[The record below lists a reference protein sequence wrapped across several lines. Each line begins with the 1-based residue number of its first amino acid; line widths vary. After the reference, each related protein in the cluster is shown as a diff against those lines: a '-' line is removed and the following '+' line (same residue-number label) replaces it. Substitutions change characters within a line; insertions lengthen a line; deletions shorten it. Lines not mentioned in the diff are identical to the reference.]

1 MGLFLVKKGKIW
13 YNVALE
19 GDDIMNKI
27 LTNKLLTMIVFFLS
41 VILCSLIVI
50 FITNTVNDN
59 KKLESETTYEQV
71 TNNEEIVKNNNKET
85 VKVDT
90 NISEPVEQYFE
101 KISTSSNTSTLKSGF
116 VKIIDFIFYGEKIN
130 GTTFDELKDEVK
142 LKIISF
148 AYKIDSK
155 IDSLFPG
162 YKEKIVSAVKRIYTN
177 IKERLTK
184 LYISITTK
192 ICENRPTLCEN
203 AKEDWKVLKED
214 FGITWEWLKSLYGNS
229 KDKLSEWYL
238 EYKENV

>member
-1 MGLFLVKKGKIW
+1 
-13 YNVALE
+13 
-19 GDDIMNKI
+19 MNKI
-27 LTNKLLTMIVFFLS
+27 LTNKLLTLMVFFLS
-41 VILCSLIVI
+41 VILCSLIIVL
-50 FITNTVNDN
+50 ITSTIND
-59 KKLESETTYEQV
+59 KKLESEE
-71 TNNEEIVKNNNKET
+71 VKNNSSEVVIDNKENKTET

-90 NISEPVEQYFE
+90 NISEPVETYFE

-162 YKEKIVSAVKRIYTN
+162 YKEKIVSTVKRIYTN

-192 ICENRPTLCEN
+192 ICENRPSLCEN

-214 FGITWEWLKSLYGNS
+214 FGITWEWLKKLYGNS
-229 KDKLSEWYL
+229 KDKLNEWYL
-238 EYKENV
+238 EYREDV

>member
-1 MGLFLVKKGKIW
+1 
-13 YNVALE
+13 
-19 GDDIMNKI
+19 MNKI
-27 LTNKLLTMIVFFLS
+27 LTNKLLTLMVFFLS
-41 VILCSLIVI
+41 VILCSLIIV
-50 FITNTVNDN
+50 FITNTIND
-59 KKLESETTYEQV
+59 KKLESNTTTYEEV
-71 TNNEEIVKNNNKET
+71 IDNKESKTET

-90 NISEPVEQYFE
+90 NISEPVETYFE

-162 YKEKIVSAVKRIYTN
+162 YKEKIVSTVKRIYTN

-192 ICENRPTLCEN
+192 ICENRPSLCEN

-214 FGITWEWLKSLYGNS
+214 FGITWEWLKKLYGNS
-229 KDKLSEWYL
+229 KDKLNEWYL
-238 EYKENV
+238 EYREDV

>member
-1 MGLFLVKKGKIW
+1 
-13 YNVALE
+13 
-19 GDDIMNKI
+19 MNKI
-27 LTNKLLTMIVFFLS
+27 LTNKLLTMMVFFLS
-41 VILCSLIVI
+41 VILCSLIIV
-50 FITNTVNDN
+50 FITNTIND
-59 KKLESETTYEQV
+59 KKLESDTTTYE
-71 TNNEEIVKNNNKET
+71 EVKNNNSDIVIDNKESKKET
-85 VKVDT
+85 VKADT
-90 NISEPVEQYFE
+90 NISEPVETYFE

-162 YKEKIVSAVKRIYTN
+162 YKEKIVSAVKRVYTN

-192 ICENRPTLCEN
+192 ICENRPSLCEN
-203 AKEDWKVLKED
+203 AKADWKVLKED
-214 FGITWEWLKSLYGNS
+214 FGITWEWLKKLYGNS
-229 KDKLSEWYL
+229 KDKLNEWYL
-238 EYKENV
+238 EYREDV

>member
-1 MGLFLVKKGKIW
+1 
-13 YNVALE
+13 
-19 GDDIMNKI
+19 MNKI
-27 LTNKLLTMIVFFLS
+27 LTNKLLSMMVFFLS
-41 VILCSLIVI
+41 VILCSLILI
-50 FITNTVNDN
+50 FITNTIND
-59 KKLESETTYEQV
+59 KKLEENTTYE
-71 TNNEEIVKNNNKET
+71 EVKNNSNEIVNDKKEENKET
-85 VKVDT
+85 IKIDN
-90 NISEPVEQYFE
+90 NISEPVETYFE

-130 GTTFDELKDEVK
+130 GVTFNELKDEVK

-162 YKEKIVSAVKRIYTN
+162 YKEKIVSTVKRIYTN

-214 FGITWEWLKSLYGNS
+214 FGITWEWLKKLYGNS
-229 KDKLSEWYL
+229 KEKVNEWYL
-238 EYKENV
+238 EYREDV

>member
-1 MGLFLVKKGKIW
+1 
-13 YNVALE
+13 
-19 GDDIMNKI
+19 MNKI
-27 LTNKLLTMIVFFLS
+27 LTNKLLTLMVFFLS
-41 VILCSLIVI
+41 VILCSLIIVV
-50 FITNTVNDN
+50 ITNTINN
-59 KKLESETTYEQV
+59 KKLESDTTTYEEV
-71 TNNEEIVKNNNKET
+71 IDNKESKTET
-85 VKVDT
+85 VKADT
-90 NISEPVEQYFE
+90 NISEPVETYFE

-162 YKEKIVSAVKRIYTN
+162 YKEKIVSTVKRIYTN

-192 ICENRPTLCEN
+192 ICENRPNLCEN

-214 FGITWEWLKSLYGNS
+214 FGITWEWLKKLYGNS
-229 KDKLSEWYL
+229 KDKLNEWYL
-238 EYKENV
+238 EYREDV

>member
-1 MGLFLVKKGKIW
+1 
-13 YNVALE
+13 
-19 GDDIMNKI
+19 MNKI
-27 LTNKLLTMIVFFLS
+27 LTNKLLTLMVFFLS
-41 VILCSLIVI
+41 VILCSLIIVV
-50 FITNTVNDN
+50 ITNTIND
-59 KKLESETTYEQV
+59 KKLESDTTTYEEV
-71 TNNEEIVKNNNKET
+71 IDNKESKTET

-90 NISEPVEQYFE
+90 NISEPVETYFE

-162 YKEKIVSAVKRIYTN
+162 YKEKIVSTVKRIYTN

-192 ICENRPTLCEN
+192 ICENRPSLCEN

-214 FGITWEWLKSLYGNS
+214 FGITWEWLKKLYGNS
-229 KDKLSEWYL
+229 KDKLNEWYL
-238 EYKENV
+238 EYREDV

>member
-1 MGLFLVKKGKIW
+1 
-13 YNVALE
+13 
-19 GDDIMNKI
+19 MNKI
-27 LTNKLLTMIVFFLS
+27 LTNKLLSMMVFFLS
-41 VILCSLIVI
+41 VILCSLILI
-50 FITNTVNDN
+50 FITNTIND
-59 KKLESETTYEQV
+59 KKLEENTTYE
-71 TNNEEIVKNNNKET
+71 EVKNNSNEIVNDKKEENNET
-85 VKVDT
+85 IKIDN
-90 NISEPVEQYFE
+90 NISEPVETYFE

-130 GTTFDELKDEVK
+130 GVTFNELKDEVK

-162 YKEKIVSAVKRIYTN
+162 YKEKIVSTVKRIYTN

-214 FGITWEWLKSLYGNS
+214 FGITWEWLKKLYGNS
-229 KDKLSEWYL
+229 KEKVNEWYL
-238 EYKENV
+238 EYREDV

>member
-1 MGLFLVKKGKIW
+1 
-13 YNVALE
+13 
-19 GDDIMNKI
+19 MNKI
-27 LTNKLLTMIVFFLS
+27 LTNKLLSMMVFFLS
-41 VILCSLIVI
+41 VILCSLILI
-50 FITNTVNDN
+50 FITNTIND
-59 KKLESETTYEQV
+59 KKLEENTTYE
-71 TNNEEIVKNNNKET
+71 EVKNNSNEIVNDKKEENKGT
-85 VKVDT
+85 IKIDN
-90 NISEPVEQYFE
+90 NISEPVETYFE

-130 GTTFDELKDEVK
+130 GVTFNELKDEVK

-162 YKEKIVSAVKRIYTN
+162 YKEKIVSTVKRIYTN

-214 FGITWEWLKSLYGNS
+214 FGITWEWLKKLYGNS
-229 KDKLSEWYL
+229 KEKVNEWYL
-238 EYKENV
+238 EYREDV